1 MSEAGTFPPLREG
14 RMILP
19 SVERDMANPAW
30 ESAGARILIARLSP
44 WRDVDISTPHLV
56 LFDEIRRAMPEAFID
71 FAFLP
76 TASDRKALSARSLPW
91 FFGRAS
97 KKSPRDFD
105 VVMISN
111 AFALELVN
119 LPYLFS
125 TAGIPSSAAARAK
138 AGGLPAIIAGGSNAS
153 AMGSLVQ
160 ESPGERFPA
169 RDALVDGIF
178 FGEGEGAIGP
188 LARILSGAGEA
199 GASTAHNGDAG
210 RGGATARDRPAAAR
224 RERLARAASVPGFW
238 PCLLSRGAK
247 RALSPTRPDTV
258 ARPLVLNGPNAS
270 SARLSITAGCPGYCS
285 FCLEGWD
292 RRPYAEA
299 GIDRLLATARE
310 LRRSTGAEDLE
321 LYSFNFNTHERIF
334 DLVFELNRIFRRVS
348 FMSQRLDILASTPGL
363 AEVERAGGKSS
374 FTLGIEGIS
383 GRMRAWF
390 RKGLTDEAIEAC
402 LDKTIAPGVKELK
415 LFFIAAGIETDDDIA
430 EFAALMRRADGMR
443 RARSPST
450 RIIASAG
457 YLVRL
462 PFTPLQHA
470 PFGFDRAALDGLGRR
485 LGAACGEAGVEFR
498 LASEPIECFV
508 DQALSLGGDAAHRWL
523 AALPA
528 TGIVYDGSLPEA
540 AWKSLESSLRR
551 EGILERLGEEKGP
564 LWRPPLS
571 FIAEERDFE
580 TLYGH
585 YLAATRGQD
594 RPSCLG
600 GRCSACGVCD
610 DAGQIR
616 AMTEHRIEASEPR
629 RQAARL
635 AALLAAKNAF
645 APVKAILDVP
655 EELAGAEGAYL
666 ESWALRSLS
675 EALPGAES
683 VVFEARETLFSQGS
697 PFGEIFAPGDLRFG
711 LTSLALYGPDVARTE
726 VLLRRLGGDA
736 QGEAPGTGAAGRFR
750 IADASHAGKP
760 AVAEL
765 QIMLNRMGMEIAKR
779 RFEAYAESQ
788 GLAFTARRSG
798 DGWKFDFAE
807 AAQNRRAI
815 VGASLKPAGGGLVL
829 SVAAK
834 EKARLSPL
842 LDALE
847 QAEGIR
853 PSARVAGWR

>member
-1 MSEAGTFPPLREG
+1 
-14 RMILP
+14 MILP

-30 ESAGARILIARLSP
+30 ESAEARILIARLSP

-56 LFDEIRRAMPEAFID
+56 IFDEIRRSMPGAYID

-76 TASDRKALSARSLPW
+76 TAADRKALSARGIPW

-111 AFALELVN
+111 AFALELLN

-125 TAGIPSSAAARAK
+125 TSRMSASAAARA
-138 AGGLPAIIAGGSNAS
+138 GEDGLPAIIAGGSNAS
-153 AMGSLVQ
+153 AMGGLVL

-169 RDALVDGIF
+169 RDAFVDGIF

-188 LARILSGAGEA
+188 LARILSGAEG
-199 GASTAHNGDAG
+199 AG
-210 RGGATARDRPAAAR
+210 RSAVGGGAAARDRTATGGRSAAAR
-224 RERLARAASVPGFW
+224 RERLASAAAVSGFW
-238 PCLLSRGAK
+238 PCLLSPGAK

-258 ARPLVLNGPNAS
+258 AKPLVLNGPNAS

-299 GIDRLLATARE
+299 GLDSLLAAARE

-321 LYSFNFNTHERIF
+321 LYSFNFNTHGRIF
-334 DLVFELNRIFRRVS
+334 DLIFELNRIFRRVS

-363 AEVERAGGKSS
+363 AEVERAGGKNS

-383 GRMRAWF
+383 GGMRAWF
-390 RKGLTDEAIEAC
+390 RKGLTDEAIDAC
-402 LDKTIAPGVKELK
+402 LEKTIAPGVKELK

-430 EFAALMRRADGMR
+430 EFAALMKRADGMR
-443 RARSPST
+443 RAKSPST
-450 RIIASAG
+450 RIIASTG

-462 PFTPLQHA
+462 PFTPLQYA
-470 PFGFDRAALDGLGRR
+470 PFGFDRAALDLLGKR
-485 LGAACGEAGVEFR
+485 LGAACEEAGIEFR

-508 DQALSLGGDAAHRWL
+508 DQALSLGGDAAYRWL

-528 TGIVYDGSLPEA
+528 TGIVYDGSLPES
-540 AWKSLESSLRR
+540 AWRSLESSLRK
-551 EGILERLGEEKGP
+551 EGLLEKLGEEKGP
-564 LWRPPLS
+564 SWRPPLS
-571 FIAEERDFE
+571 FIAEDRDFE

-585 YLAATRGQD
+585 YLAAARGQD

-600 GRCSACGVCD
+600 GRCSACGVCV

-616 AMTEHRIEASEPR
+616 SMTGHRIETSEPR
-629 RQAARL
+629 RQAGRI

-645 APVKAILDVP
+645 PPVDAILDIP
-655 EELAGAEGAYL
+655 EELAGAEPAYL

-675 EALPGAES
+675 AAVPGAES

-697 PFGEIFAPGDLRFG
+697 PFCDLFAPGDLRFG
-711 LTSLALYGPDVARTE
+711 LTSLALYGPDAARTGA
-726 VLLRRLGGDA
+726 LLARLGKGA
-736 QGEAPGTGAAGRFR
+736 SGEAPGMGAAGRFR
-750 IADASHAGKP
+750 IADASSAGRP
-760 AVAEL
+760 SVVEL
-765 QIMLNRMGMEIAKR
+765 EIRLRRAGIEMAKR
-779 RFEAYAESQ
+779 RFEACAESQ

-798 DGWKFDFAE
+798 AGWRFDFAE

-815 VGASLKPAGGGLVL
+815 VGASLKPAAGGGLIL
-829 SVAAK
+829 SIAAK

-842 LDALE
+842 LDGLE
-847 QAEGIR
+847 EAEGTR
-853 PSARVAGWR
+853 PAARVARLAIGP

>member
-1 MSEAGTFPPLREG
+1 
-14 RMILP
+14 MILP

-56 LFDEIRRAMPEAFID
+56 LFDEIRRSMPEAYVD

-76 TASDRKALSARSLPW
+76 TAADRKALSARGIPW

-111 AFALELVN
+111 AFALELIN

-125 TAGIPSSAAARAK
+125 TAGIQASAAARA
-138 AGGLPAIIAGGSNAS
+138 GEDGLPAIVAGGSNAS
-153 AMGSLVQ
+153 AMGGLVQ

-169 RDALVDGIF
+169 RDAIVDGIF

-188 LARILSGAGEA
+188 LARLLAGTE
-199 GASTAHNGDAG
+199 DAG
-210 RGGATARDRPAAAR
+210 RPAAGDRAAAAR
-224 RERLARAASVPGFW
+224 RERLAHAAALPGFW
-238 PCLLSRGAK
+238 PCLLSSGAK

-258 ARPLVLNGPNAS
+258 AKPLVHNGPNAS

-299 GIDRLLATARE
+299 DIDRLLATARE
-310 LRRSTGAEDLE
+310 LRRATGAEDLE
-321 LYSFNFNTHERIF
+321 LYSFNFNTHARIF
-334 DLVFELNRIFRRVS
+334 DLIFELNRIFRRVS

-383 GRMRAWF
+383 GGMRAWF
-390 RKGLTDEAIEAC
+390 RKGLTDEAIDAC

-415 LFFIAAGIETDDDIA
+415 LFFIAAGVETEDDIA
-430 EFAALMRRADGMR
+430 EFAALMKRADGMR

-462 PFTPLQHA
+462 PFTPLQYA
-470 PFGFDRAALDGLGRR
+470 PFGFDRAALDLLGRR
-485 LGAACGEAGVEFR
+485 LGAACEEAGIEFR

-508 DQALSLGGDAAHRWL
+508 DQALSLGGDAAYRWL
-523 AALPA
+523 SALPA

-540 AWKSLESSLRR
+540 AWKNLESALRK
-551 EGILERLGEEKGP
+551 EGLLEKLGAEKGP

-571 FIAEERDFE
+571 FIAEDRDFE

-585 YLAATRGQD
+585 YLATARGED

-600 GRCSACGVCD
+600 GRCSACGVCA
-610 DAGQIR
+610 DAEQIR
-616 AMTEHRIEASEPR
+616 SMTGHRIEASEPR
-629 RQAARL
+629 RQAGRV

-645 APVKAILDVP
+645 PPVGAILDIP
-655 EELAGAEGAYL
+655 EELAGAERAYL

-675 EALPGAES
+675 AAVPGAES
-683 VVFEARETLFSQGS
+683 VVFEARETLFSQGA
-697 PFGEIFAPGDLRFG
+697 PFCDLFAPGDLRFG
-711 LTSLALYGPDVARTE
+711 FTSLALYGPDTARTE
-726 VLLRRLGGDA
+726 ALLRRLGG
-736 QGEAPGTGAAGRFR
+736 GADGRFR
-750 IADASHAGKP
+750 IADESHAGKP

-765 QIMLNRMGMEIAKR
+765 EIRLNRTGMEVAKR

-815 VGASLKPAGGGLVL
+815 VGATLGAAAGDGLVL
-829 SVAAK
+829 AIAAK
-834 EKARLSPL
+834 EKARISPL
-842 LDALE
+842 LDE
-847 QAEGIR
+847 FEKAEGSR
-853 PSARVAGWR
+853 PAARVAGWR

>member
-1 MSEAGTFPPLREG
+1 VIEDGAFPPLREG

-19 SVERDMANPAW
+19 SVERDMANPSW
-30 ESAGARILIARLSP
+30 ESAEARILIARLSP

-56 LFDEIRRAMPEAFID
+56 LFDEIRRSMPEAYVD

-76 TASDRKALSARSLPW
+76 VAADRKALSARGLPW

-111 AFALELVN
+111 AFALELLN

-125 TAGIPSSAAARAK
+125 TAGIPVSAAARARLD
-138 AGGLPAIIAGGSNAS
+138 GLPVVIAGGSNAS
-153 AMGSLVQ
+153 AMGSLVL

-188 LARILSGAGEA
+188 LARILAGEGEA
-199 GASTAHNGDAG
+199 ADLAARDGDAVH
-210 RGGATARDRPAAAR
+210 DRSAAAR

-238 PCLLSRGAK
+238 PCLLSRGTK

-258 ARPLVLNGPNAS
+258 ARPLVLNGPSAS
-270 SARLSITAGCPGYCS
+270 SARLSITSGCPGYCS

-299 GIDRLLATARE
+299 SLDRLIATARE

-363 AEVERAGGKSS
+363 ADVERAGGKSS

-383 GRMRAWF
+383 SRMRAWF
-390 RKGLTDEAIEAC
+390 RKGLTDEAIDAC

-415 LFFIAAGIETDDDIA
+415 LFFIAAGIETDEDIA
-430 EFAALMRRADGMR
+430 EFAAFLKRADDKR
-443 RARSPST
+443 RVRSPST

-462 PFTPLQHA
+462 PFTPLQYA
-470 PFGFDRAALDGLGRR
+470 AYSFDRAALDALGRR
-485 LGAACGEAGVEFR
+485 LGAACEEAGIEFR

-540 AWKSLESSLRR
+540 AWKSLESSLRK
-551 EGILERLGEEKGP
+551 EGLLESLGAEKSP
-564 LWRPPLS
+564 EWHPPLS
-571 FIAEERDFE
+571 FIAEERDFK

-600 GRCSACGVCD
+600 GSCSACGVCA
-610 DAGQIR
+610 DAEQIR
-616 AMTEHRIEASEPR
+616 SMTGHRIDASEPR
-629 RQAARL
+629 RRAARI

-645 APVKAILDVP
+645 TPVRTVLDIP
-655 EELAGAEGAYL
+655 EELAGADRAYL

-675 EALPGAES
+675 AAVPGAES
-683 VVFEARETLFSQGS
+683 VAFEVRETLFSQGS
-697 PFGEIFAPGDLRFG
+697 PFGELFAPGELRFG
-711 LTSLALYGPDVARTE
+711 LTSLAIYGPDPARTQA
-726 VLLRRLGGDA
+726 LLKRF
-736 QGEAPGTGAAGRFR
+736 APTVPAEFSGAGAAARLRLPDDSLAERPVIVELEIRLCRTG
-750 IADASHAGKP
+750 IDA
-760 AVAEL
+760 
-765 QIMLNRMGMEIAKR
+765 AKR
-779 RFEAYAESQ
+779 QFGAYAESQ
-788 GLAFTARRSG
+788 ELAFTAKRSG
-798 DGWKFDFAE
+798 DGWRFDFAE
-807 AAQNRRAI
+807 AAKNRRSI
-815 VGASLKPAGGGLVL
+815 IDASLKPEEGGVL
-829 SVAAK
+829 LRAAAR

-847 QAEGIR
+847 QAEGAR
-853 PSARVAGWR
+853 PTARIVGWR